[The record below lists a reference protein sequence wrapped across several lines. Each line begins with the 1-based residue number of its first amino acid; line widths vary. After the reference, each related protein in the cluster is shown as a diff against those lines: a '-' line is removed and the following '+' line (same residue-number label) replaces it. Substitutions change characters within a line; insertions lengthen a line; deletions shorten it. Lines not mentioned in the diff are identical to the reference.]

1 MNTKRCR
8 DFALSTLIVAALLA
22 SLASA
27 AAAAAPALQNLG
39 PQGQREQS
47 AQPVDP
53 AGPVNQIVGGIPA
66 SISSYPWQA
75 RLEIIKPEGAFIC
88 AGTLIHPYIV
98 LTAAHCLVDE
108 EDELDPSTEVVA
120 WFGRTLRSSGGIADE
135 AYDLW
140 VPTAFDHPSSRYD
153 FAFISLFDEM
163 NLPRLQLA
171 GPTERAL
178 WTAGRPATIIGWG
191 LTSEGGSLSPE
202 LREAAVPIVDDGTCA
217 LPQYNGPRFD
227 PLTMLCAGYST
238 GGIST
243 CQGDSGGPLMS
254 PIDGGGFRLVG
265 VTDWGYGCA
274 RPNKPSV
281 FARVASDPIET
292 LIAQAIPFIERE
304 DAIPVTGINVIG
316 AGARPPGCGVAE
328 TQLAAAATAAASSKG
343 AAQAAKRKLHKAQR
357 KSSAATATLRAALRS
372 KRHRVPGSGHR
383 LRVAKKKLKVA
394 ARKLKARRRGVG
406 AVHRKVV
413 ANSAALTAATAN
425 RTAVC
430 G

>member
-8 DFALSTLIVAALLA
+8 DFALSTLIVAGILA

-27 AAAAAPALQNLG
+27 VAVAEPALQNLG
-39 PQGQREQS
+39 PRGQRQQD
-47 AQPVDP
+47 AQPADP
-53 AGPVNQIVGGIPA
+53 AGPLNQIVGGSPA
-66 SISSYPWQA
+66 SIASYPWQA
-75 RLEIIKPEGAFIC
+75 RLEVIKPEGAFIC

-120 WFGRTLRSSGGIADE
+120 WFGRTLRSSGGIPDE
-135 AYDLW
+135 AFDLW
-140 VPTAFDHPSSRYD
+140 VPTVFDHPTSRYD
-153 FAFISLFDEM
+153 FAFISLSDEM

-178 WTAGRPATIIGWG
+178 WTGGRAATIIGWG
-191 LTSEGGSLSPE
+191 LTSEGGVLSPE
-202 LREAAVPIVDDGTCA
+202 LREAAVPIVDDATCG

-227 PLTMLCAGYST
+227 PVTMLCAGYPT
-238 GGIST
+238 GGVST

-274 RPNKPSV
+274 RPYKPSV
-281 FARVASDPIET
+281 FARVAADPIEI
-292 LIAQAIPFIERE
+292 LIAQAIPIIERE

-316 AGARPPGCGVAE
+316 AGARPPGCGAAE
-328 TQLAAAATAAASSKG
+328 AQLAAATTTAASSKG
-343 AAQAAKRKLHKAQR
+343 AARAAKRKLRKAQR
-357 KSSAATATLRAALRS
+357 KSSAATSALRAALRS
-372 KRHRVPGSGHR
+372 SRHRVPGSGHR
-383 LRVAKKKLKVA
+383 LRVAKKKHKIA
-394 ARKLKARRRGVG
+394 ARNLKARRRGVG
-406 AVHRKVV
+406 AAHKKVV
-413 ANSAALTAATAN
+413 ANGAALASATAN